1 MYDRYIA
8 VTHDANIATCE
19 LLLRPAIMSFAI
31 LFRPMVPIIQEAL
44 PDLST
49 KHVSFW
55 RISRSNSHR
64 ERNSEPFQ
72 FTKNQSRDISI
83 HWQSR
88 GHELTL
94 EEIATLIFNVL
105 SRAKSNMTIPSL

>member
-19 LLLRPAIMSFAI
+19 LLLRTAIMSFAI

-49 KHVSFW
+49 KHVSFLEDCKYP
-55 RISRSNSHR
+55 IVVGN
-64 ERNSEPFQ
+64 ETEPFQ
-72 FTKNQSRDISI
+72 FTKR
-83 HWQSR
+83 
-88 GHELTL
+88 L
-94 EEIATLIFNVL
+94 E
-105 SRAKSNMTIPSL
+105 